1 MSRTILP
8 SAQTPKSTEVIASM
22 PPLDTF
28 WSCARITISPKSA
41 AALGRAGA
49 CAEAALARLTDEASL
64 ASEGREAL
72 LKAAAEAVWALF
84 IQREACGMRD
94 QKPVIADLGIPRA
107 VLVRLGAR

>member
-1 MSRTILP
+1 MSLRPPRLGQP
-8 SAQTPKSTEVIASM
+8 STPDRETGLSALEAELKSEA
-22 PPLDTF
+22 
-28 WSCARITISPKSA
+28 A
-41 AALGRAGA
+41 AALGRAGTR
-49 CAEAALARLTDEASL
+49 AEAALARLTDPEAL
-64 ASEGREAL
+64 EREGRDAL

>member
-1 MSRTILP
+1 MSLRLP
-8 SAQTPKSTEVIASM
+8 DLGNSTR
-22 PPLDTF
+22 LDRETGF
-28 WSCARITISPKSA
+28 SVLEAELISEA
-41 AALGRAGA
+41 AATLGRAGTR
-49 CAEAALARLTDEASL
+49 AEAALARLTDEASL

>member
-1 MSRTILP
+1 MSLR
-8 SAQTPKSTEVIASM
+8 
-22 PPLDTF
+22 PPRLGQVSVPGRDTGL
-28 WSCARITISPKSA
+28 SVLEAEMMSEAA
-41 AALGRAGA
+41 AALGRAGTR
-49 CAEAALARLTDEASL
+49 AEAALARLTDPEAL
-64 ASEGREAL
+64 EREGRDAL

>member
-1 MSRTILP
+1 MSLR
-8 SAQTPKSTEVIASM
+8 
-22 PPLDTF
+22 PPNLGSSSLRGRETGL
-28 WSCARITISPKSA
+28 SVLEAEMMSEAA
-41 AALGRAGA
+41 AALGRAGRR
-49 CAEAALARLTDEASL
+49 AEAALARLSDEASL

-72 LKAAAEAVWALF
+72 LKAAADAVWSLF

>member
-1 MSRTILP
+1 MSLR
-8 SAQTPKSTEVIASM
+8 
-22 PPLDTF
+22 PPRLGQVSVPGRDTGL
-28 WSCARITISPKSA
+28 SVLEAEMMSEAA
-41 AALGRAGA
+41 AALGRAVTR
-49 CAEAALARLTDEASL
+49 AEAALARLTDPEAL
-64 ASEGREAL
+64 EREGRDAL

>member
-1 MSRTILP
+1 MSLRLP
-8 SAQTPKSTEVIASM
+8 DLGNSKRPDRETGFSVLEAE
-22 PPLDTF
+22 L
-28 WSCARITISPKSA
+28 ISEA
-41 AALGRAGA
+41 AATLGRAGVR
-49 CAEAALARLTDEASL
+49 AEAALARLTDEASL

>member
-1 MSRTILP
+1 MSLR
-8 SAQTPKSTEVIASM
+8 
-22 PPLDTF
+22 PPRLGQVSVPGRDTGL
-28 WSCARITISPKSA
+28 SVLEAELISEA
-41 AALGRAGA
+41 AATPGRAGA
-49 CAEAALARLTDEASL
+49 RAEAALSRLTDPEAL
-64 ASEGREAL
+64 EREGRDAL

>member
-1 MSRTILP
+1 MSLRLP
-8 SAQTPKSTEVIASM
+8 DLGTSNRPDRETGFSVLEAE
-22 PPLDTF
+22 L
-28 WSCARITISPKSA
+28 ISEAA
-41 AALGRAGA
+41 AALGRAGTR
-49 CAEAALARLTDEASL
+49 AEAALARLNDEASL

>member
-1 MSRTILP
+1 MSLRLP
-8 SAQTPKSTEVIASM
+8 DLGTSTR
-22 PPLDTF
+22 L
-28 WSCARITISPKSA
+28 ARETGFSVLEAELVSEAA

-49 CAEAALARLTDEASL
+49 RAEAALARLNDEASL